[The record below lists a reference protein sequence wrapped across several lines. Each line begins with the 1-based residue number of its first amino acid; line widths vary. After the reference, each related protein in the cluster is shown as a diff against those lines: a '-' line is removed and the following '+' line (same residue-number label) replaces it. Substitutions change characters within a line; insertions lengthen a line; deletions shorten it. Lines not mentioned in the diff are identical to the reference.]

1 VAATPD
7 AAVLDELE
15 TPVARHGSS
24 RGEALL
30 SLVSRYGVLLAF
42 VVTVIVF
49 SVARP
54 DTFPTADNLQSILN
68 TAAPAAIVALGLT
81 VPLVMKDFDLSFG
94 SMIGL
99 AGGAAVILMS
109 EHGSSWTTAI
119 LVALGLGLAAGVVNG
134 YLISYLGGSSFII
147 TLAMGTV
154 LTGVEFAFTKQSTVF
169 SGADASYVKIAQG
182 ELLGFSNMVW
192 IALGIALLLW
202 ILLDLTETGRY
213 MYAVG
218 GNSEAARLSGVR
230 TRWLRLWGFVLIALA
245 GAIVG
250 VLLTSN
256 SASYTP
262 NFGTS
267 YLLPAY
273 AAAFLGAAVFRPG
286 EFNIPGTVLGVV
298 FLGVIQT
305 GLTMLSLQTYI
316 INLVQGAILVS
327 AVLLS
332 RLGRQSQ

>member
-1 VAATPD
+1 
-7 AAVLDELE
+7 
-15 TPVARHGSS
+15 
-24 RGEALL
+24 
-30 SLVSRYGVLLAF
+30 
-42 VVTVIVF
+42 
-49 SVARP
+49 
-54 DTFPTADNLQSILN
+54 
-68 TAAPAAIVALGLT
+68 
-81 VPLVMKDFDLSFG
+81 
-94 SMIGL
+94 
-99 AGGAAVILMS
+99 
-109 EHGSSWTTAI
+109 
-119 LVALGLGLAAGVVNG
+119 
-134 YLISYLGGSSFII
+134 
-147 TLAMGTV
+147 
-154 LTGVEFAFTKQSTVF
+154 
-169 SGADASYVKIAQG
+169 
-182 ELLGFSNMVW
+182 
-192 IALGIALLLW
+192 
-202 ILLDLTETGRY
+202 
-213 MYAVG
+213 
-218 GNSEAARLSGVR
+218 
-230 TRWLRLWGFVLIALA
+230 LRLWGFVLIALA

>member
-1 VAATPD
+1 M
-7 AAVLDELE
+7 LDELE

-30 SLVSRYGVLLAF
+30 SFVSRYGVLLAF

-169 SGADASYVKIAQG
+169 AGADASYVKIAQG